1 MDPAKKDRYK
11 ARTTVERTNSEL
23 KDCFLAP
30 KLFSRGKSSIMDL
43 KLAVLMLTM
52 KKIRK
57 VARMLEERKAA

>member
-1 MDPAKKDRYK
+1 M
-11 ARTTVERTNSEL
+11 TLT
-23 KDCFLAP
+23 